1 MGNGKKPEPVTG
13 QQSEEIK
20 EIGEQLDE
28 ELQQPVSDI
37 KQKIDACI

>member
-1 MGNGKKPEPVTG
+1 MGNGKKPEPVIG
-13 QQSEEIK
+13 QQSEETK